1 MRADI
6 VIVCAGELSVA
17 AGIKSYLLRRGK
29 TLVFVALR
37 GGIPVRGPGRI
48 IEPSLCCSFSL
59 EGKALTFIFLSER
72 YG

>member
-17 AGIKSYLLRRGK
+17 VGIKSYLLHRGK

-37 GGIPVRGPGRI
+37 GGDPCARAGVDN
-48 IEPSLCCSFSL
+48 
-59 EGKALTFIFLSER
+59 
-72 YG
+72 